1 VTPAVGG
8 RSAGV
13 RSLTAG
19 VVVLALVVAGIGGA
33 GCSGTGDGTGDTQTP
48 AALAPECEVVDGVVE
63 VWRTRAPDNVVGNAT
78 ALGEL
83 AASLVADLDTALVR
97 LGELGAPAAL
107 RDDVET
113 VRQGIDEY
121 YGEAVSYVAGEPGA
135 VPTQVDPVATEAFAG
150 VLAWSGE
157 NCGADR

>member
-1 VTPAVGG
+1 MTGVG
-8 RSAGV
+8 
-13 RSLTAG
+13 G
-19 VVVLALVVAGIGGA
+19 VVVRLVALVAVVAGVGGA
-33 GCSGTGDGTGDTQTP
+33 ACSGGGDDTGDTGTA
-48 AALAPECEVVDGVVE
+48 AALAPECEVVDGVVA
-63 VWRTRAPDNVVGNAT
+63 VWRTQAPDNVVGNAA

-83 AASLVADLDTALVR
+83 AASLVGDLDAALVR

-107 RDDVET
+107 RDDVST

-121 YGEAVSYVAGEPGA
+121 YREAVAYVAGEPGA

-150 VLAWSGE
+150 VLAWSEE